1 MLVLVAGILE
11 LLPDPT
17 LWRLTLTGDIV
28 TTVNRLAQRTED
40 NPHTTDRGA
49 GHVGAITL
57 PHDDGSSDI
66 LIAASVL
73 FNARKDVGAEELAAH
88 ALFTAGHLGR
98 HEAGQAALRLR
109 GEHAVAC
116 QDVDGLTAT
125 DAACREPLAAHVD
138 DNRIEQYT
146 AVHGLLPLKN
156 VDHLADTRPSAAGTP
171 TSAASRM
178 HGFARSASFTASRMT
193 IGGSCSRRRTATRS
207 RPAARP
213 APALTAQAGS
223 TPMFPA

>member
-1 MLVLVAGILE
+1 MLVAGILE

-73 FNARKDVGAEELAAH
+73 FNARKDVGSVEELAAH

-98 HEAGQAALRLR
+98 HEAGQAALRLH
-109 GEHAVAC
+109 GEDAVAC
-116 QDVDGLTAT
+116 QDVHGLTAT

-146 AVHGLLPLKN
+146 AVHGPSPLKH
-156 VDHLADTRPSAAGTP
+156 VDHSPIRGQAQLEPHPRPP
-171 TSAASRM
+171 HKCRASRDR
-178 HGFARSASFTASRMT
+178 HPSRHR
-193 IGGSCSRRRTATRS
+193 G
-207 RPAARP
+207 
-213 APALTAQAGS
+213 
-223 TPMFPA
+223 